1 MAETRS
7 ERVVKKFFK
16 TLSSGDLE
24 RLRKLLHEN
33 AVWTVMAIGIP
44 GAGEKKGHHQIIDE
58 FLQPARAMFAPGDPK
73 IHLDRV
79 ISKGPVVAVE
89 ARGIGKFKDG
99 KDYNNRYAFMIEV
112 KGDKVLALKEYMDSY
127 YISTLV

>member
-1 MAETRS
+1 
-7 ERVVKKFFK
+7 
-16 TLSSGDLE
+16 
-24 RLRKLLHEN
+24 
-33 AVWTVMAIGIP
+33 
-44 GAGEKKGHHQIIDE
+44 
-58 FLQPARAMFAPGDPK
+58 
-73 IHLDRV
+73 
-79 ISKGPVVAVE
+79 VAVE